1 MKKYV
6 LLTISNLF
14 IFLFLP
20 VLRLFNK
27 NIYEKNILPKIINYT
42 CNTNP
47 VGHQRKKIIPNA
59 FGVVLEIGSG
69 SGLNFKYYNSEI
81 VSKIIAIDP
90 SIELTFLAEDE
101 AKKHNLDIEFINKS
115 AEKIPLPDNSIDS
128 VVSTYTLCSIP
139 LPYST
144 IHEIFRVLKSGGIFL
159 FSEHGRSP
167 DRFTSFL
174 QDRIEFFYPLI
185 SGGCHCNRDILNI
198 IKDAN
203 FRFQSFESS
212 YLPGTQK
219 FLGFNYWGSAIKP

>member
-69 SGLNFKYYNSEI
+69 SG
-81 VSKIIAIDP
+81 
-90 SIELTFLAEDE
+90 
-101 AKKHNLDIEFINKS
+101 
-115 AEKIPLPDNSIDS
+115 
-128 VVSTYTLCSIP
+128 
-139 LPYST
+139 
-144 IHEIFRVLKSGGIFL
+144 
-159 FSEHGRSP
+159 
-167 DRFTSFL
+167 
-174 QDRIEFFYPLI
+174 
-185 SGGCHCNRDILNI
+185 
-198 IKDAN
+198 
-203 FRFQSFESS
+203 
-212 YLPGTQK
+212 
-219 FLGFNYWGSAIKP
+219 